1 MTLDKSALYI
11 TFNYTNTL
19 ERVYNI
25 DNDNIFHIHGNL
37 DLVDYRIILDWVI
50 PSFSTIEEAEVAE
63 QVKVNEINNDT
74 VGKHIQFGSI
84 GNNAE
89 TIKLELED
97 KYGHDDFYSVS
108 IEPAIDRII
117 GFCDA
122 ALKNLEKNYKRKRQ
136 IFPTYYL

>member
-19 ERVYNI
+19 ERIYNI

-37 DLVDYRIILDWVI
+37 DLVDYRNILAWVI

-63 QVKVNEINNDT
+63 QVQVNENNNDT
-74 VGKHIQFGSI
+74 VRKHVQFGSI

-89 TIKLELED
+89 TIKLEWKISMDMMILFSFNRTCN
-97 KYGHDDFYSVS
+97 KLVLLDFVMLHQ
-108 IEPAIDRII
+108 RI
-117 GFCDA
+117 
-122 ALKNLEKNYKRKRQ
+122 
-136 IFPTYYL
+136 